1 MRTLANRI
9 RQEQVDQKNEQ
20 ISTEYDRNRQG
31 QNLEISPKNNAGE
44 SGINIQTGKAR
55 VPNKEFKLL
64 RSKQPS
70 QTGLSSKGKTQLC
83 RIVLIRMEQTYTLK
97 VFWHLPTTTT
107 RSMFLSALGLKPGI
121 LHFSAQ
127 SPNKLS
133 FQTIHWK

>member
-1 MRTLANRI
+1 MSKL
-9 RQEQVDQKNEQ
+9 VQKHK
-20 ISTEYDRNRQG
+20 RNRRC

-44 SGINIQTGKAR
+44 SGINTQTGKAR
-55 VPNKEFKLL
+55 APSTEFRFQ

-70 QTGLSSKGKTQLC
+70 PIWLKSKGKTQL
-83 RIVLIRMEQTYTLK
+83 RGIVPIRRQQTYTLE
-97 VFWHLPTTTT
+97 VLWHLPATTTH
-107 RSMFLSALGLKPGI
+107 SIFLPVLGLKPGI